1 MKWLR
6 KLWMY
11 VYHLHLAI
19 VCWNIL
25 TNCQTW
31 EFDNLLS
38 SVPSILKIWDTAGQE
53 RFRSQW
59 AGTWGTDKMHQFT
72 YIKMIQYAFIWPR
85 KWCSQWFSIN
95 SLWNLWTLR
104 CHRCH
109 RHFFRNLTASCRCAG
124 PLQRAT
130 TVEPTASSWPSMSQQ
145 LGAHDSGPLLLS

>member
-1 MKWLR
+1 ML
-6 KLWMY
+6 
-11 VYHLHLAI
+11 YHLYPQEDMILSWSHYICHLCHGTQHAFKDGKRAK
-19 VCWNIL
+19 
-25 TNCQTW
+25 TQ
-31 EFDNLLS
+31 
-38 SVPSILKIWDTAGQE
+38 IWDTAGQE

-104 CHRCH
+104 CHLCH

>member
-1 MKWLR
+1 MLYPQEDMILSWSH
-6 KLWMY
+6 Y
-11 VYHLHLAI
+11 ICHLCHGTQHAFKDGKRAK
-19 VCWNIL
+19 
-25 TNCQTW
+25 TQ
-31 EFDNLLS
+31 
-38 SVPSILKIWDTAGQE
+38 IWDTAGQE

-59 AGTWGTDKMHQFT
+59 AGTWRTDKMHQFT

-145 LGAHDSGPLLLS
+145 LGAHDSGRLLLS

>member
-1 MKWLR
+1 MLYPQEDMILSWSH
-6 KLWMY
+6 Y
-11 VYHLHLAI
+11 ICHLCHGTQHAFKDGKRAK
-19 VCWNIL
+19 
-25 TNCQTW
+25 TQ
-31 EFDNLLS
+31 
-38 SVPSILKIWDTAGQE
+38 IWDTAGQE

-145 LGAHDSGPLLLS
+145 LGAHDSGRLLLS